1 MAGRSAFI
9 SFLQR
14 FRRSQ
19 PADTEIGETVLTPSP
34 GMGIPTP
41 YPNTGSAQEPGER
54 TTAIHEEEVPRAG
67 GKATEMETVVG
78 EGQEP
83 GDRTAAQ
90 EEEEEMPTPVTG
102 RFEATKMETVV
113 GEGQVHEGDEEE
125 MLEPLAA
132 PPGTGKTI
140 LAEAGM
146 ERDEE
151 SGLLMQQGRVTLDA
165 DWNEQFDIEE
175 VVAEP
180 TEHEGDEE
188 EMLQPLTESS
198 AGSISEQL
206 TANAQFSL
214 EASDFNLADGLDDL
228 DDLDELD

>member
-1 MAGRSAFI
+1 M
-9 SFLQR
+9 Q
-14 FRRSQ
+14 
-19 PADTEIGETVLTPSP
+19 D
-34 GMGIPTP
+34 
-41 YPNTGSAQEPGER
+41 
-54 TTAIHEEEVPRAG
+54 EEEELVPMTGRFE
-67 GKATEMETVVG
+67 ATKKEATKMETVVG

-90 EEEEEMPTPVTG
+90 EEEEEMLQPVTG
-102 RFEATKMETVV
+102 RFEATEMETVV
-113 GEGQVHEGDEEE
+113 G
-125 MLEPLAA
+125 
-132 PPGTGKTI
+132 
-140 LAEAGM
+140 EAGM

-165 DWNEQFDIEE
+165 DWNEQHEIEAL
-175 VVAEP
+175 VAEP

-188 EMLQPLTESS
+188 ETLMPITDLSS
-198 AGSISEQL
+198 GSISEQL